1 MFTVLHKTCT
11 EKEKW
16 RITLNNLIIFYPGT
30 GGNHLGNIIGASMSC
45 SNCHSFEKLKEYYFK
60 DHQDAHSQIHN
71 FNVHKSIVNNLYHE
85 QNNLWT
91 GHWFAVWQTLFE
103 DEAKFRG
110 LTEQLQVLVIVS
122 NTFTLSQR
130 YNDTKAICPDDIK
143 YQYTKQYTRQCFP
156 KWQVSTIDFDV
167 LTEPIETIQAH
178 LQDTPFHIDTK
189 QAKPLHE
196 KWLTKVFK

>member
-1 MFTVLHKTCT
+1 M
-11 EKEKW
+11 
-16 RITLNNLIIFYPGT
+16 NNLIIFYPGT

-45 SNCHSFEKLKEYYFK
+45 SNCHSFEKLKEYYLK
-60 DHQDAHSQIHN
+60 DYQDAHSQIHN